1 MSLCSDKCLRCG
13 QCCHYEQDGKII
25 PCRFLMGICSI
36 YPNRIGMSVSANSHC
51 DFRSNTEFDYEDCPY
66 NTYKPVKS
74 WKDLTNQQKV

>member
-1 MSLCSDKCLRCG
+1 
-13 QCCHYEQDGKII
+13 
-25 PCRFLMGICSI
+25 MGICSI